1 MGSKQHGHRGGGG
14 GQQLSSVGGG
24 GGELLGGGSPPTP
37 HKRTPDLAAKK
48 CDSGLKSDLG
58 NFTTKLKIEPGDS
71 SPHDCG
77 LTDAEL
83 TARRLAALSDSDH
96 LSPRKDGMIPP
107 IPPPHYSD
115 KYGVGGVIS
124 KEECLSG
131 PHGHPG
137 PMSGMSLEPNLHHLS
152 DPSVT
157 CNNFSVDSIMTTGGS
172 RDSSPQPP
180 PGPLPTGGP
189 GPDQVSG
196 YRGHAPWG
204 SANGHSPTY
213 PACLYPGPGQTS
225 LEELSSMTAACLN
238 NQSQMS
244 SLYSR
249 TSWYTMPGHH
259 SPSNIVNPDQT
270 FPQPRADYFEP
281 LGKAPSPLPS
291 SGCDQVPYR
300 SPTYR
305 TSYYSQDCEKY

>member
-1 MGSKQHGHRGGGG
+1 M
-14 GQQLSSVGGG
+14 
-24 GGELLGGGSPPTP
+24 
-37 HKRTPDLAAKK
+37 A
-48 CDSGLKSDLG
+48 
-58 NFTTKLKIEPGDS
+58 
-71 SPHDCG
+71 
-77 LTDAEL
+77 
-83 TARRLAALSDSDH
+83 
-96 LSPRKDGMIPP
+96 M
-107 IPPPHYSD
+107 
-115 KYGVGGVIS
+115 
-124 KEECLSG
+124 
-131 PHGHPG
+131 
-137 PMSGMSLEPNLHHLS
+137 EPNLHHLA
-152 DPSVT
+152 DNT
-157 CNNFSVDSIMTTGGS
+157 GQCNNFSVDSIMTTGS
-172 RDSSPQPP
+172 RDGSPVSHDNVQLPPHTGAYRPGGWSSAGGNSPP
-180 PGPLPTGGP
+180 
-189 GPDQVSG
+189 S
-196 YRGHAPWG
+196 
-204 SANGHSPTY
+204 Y